1 MTAVSAWPPAW
12 LTEDWHGRSEGE
24 LYADFVA
31 AFGMITKDSVA
42 GKSGQ
47 PLVLRDWQKQLMN
60 NVLALEG
67 DGYKHRVSLIG
78 QPRKNGKSALG
89 STIALYSLILGPR
102 GGEVYSCAADK
113 EQARIVF
120 ADTKRMIEAS
130 PELMN
135 VAKLYRDVI
144 EIPTTGSVYR
154 VLSAEAFTKEGLSPT
169 MVLFDELHAQPN
181 RELWDVMGLGM
192 GARGKMA
199 TMIAI
204 TTAGVR
210 VDQTGKDSIAYSLY
224 QYGQKIARGE
234 VVDPTFFM
242 AWWEAA
248 QEADYRLEETWKIA
262 NPGYGDLNDA
272 EDFASMVL
280 RTPEAEF
287 RTKRC
292 NQWVSSQSAWLPAGS
307 WDELGNPFIE
317 ILEDEEYILGFD
329 GSFANDSTAI
339 VAVTIPKD
347 DKDIPKVK
355 LVKTWE
361 KRFGIDDDSWR
372 VDIDDVRDTILDY
385 VKNFPRVREIA
396 CDPYRWQMV
405 MQQLQDHGLP
415 VVEYY
420 TTNLRLM
427 IPATAKVFD
436 AVVEKKLVHDA
447 NASLSRHLDNC
458 VLKVDSKGPR
468 VTKESSHS
476 KRKIDNA
483 IAFIIAYDRAT
494 ARLEEEETLVPG
506 FYV

>member
-1 MTAVSAWPPAW
+1 MTVSAWPPAW
-12 LTEDWHGRSEGE
+12 LTTDWQGKSEGE
-24 LYADFVA
+24 LYADFVE

-42 GKSGQ
+42 GKSGE
-47 PLVLRDWQKQLMN
+47 PLVLRDWQKRLMN
-60 NVLALEG
+60 NVLALDG
-67 DGYKHRVSLIG
+67 GGYKHRVSLIG

-89 STIALYSLILGPR
+89 STIAAYSLILGPR

-130 PELMN
+130 PELLN

-144 EIPTTGSVYR
+144 EIPATGSVYR

-204 TTAGVR
+204 TTAGVK
-210 VDQTGKDSIAYSLY
+210 VDQTGKDSIAYELY
-224 QYGQKIARGE
+224 QYGQKISRGE
-234 VVDPTFFM
+234 VDDPSFFM
-242 AWWEAA
+242 AWWEAP
-248 QEADYRLEETWKIA
+248 QDADYRLEETWQIA

-272 EDFASMVL
+272 EDFKSMVL

-292 NQWVSSQSAWLPAGS
+292 NQWVSSQSAWLPAGA
-307 WDELGNPFIE
+307 WDELGDPFID
-317 ILEDEEYILGFD
+317 ISADEEYVLGFD

-339 VAVTIPKD
+339 VAVSIPSEGEK
-347 DKDIPKVK
+347 PKVK

-361 KRFGIDDDSWR
+361 KRWGIDDDSWR
-372 VDIDDVRDTILDY
+372 VDIEDVKQTILDY
-385 VKNFPRVREIA
+385 CAAHPKVREIA
-396 CDPYRWQMV
+396 CDPYRWQV
-405 MQQLQDHGLP
+405 TMQQLQEHGLP

-420 TTNLRLM
+420 TTNLRYM

-436 AVVEKKLVHDA
+436 AVVDKNLVHDG
-447 NASLSRHLDNC
+447 NPSLSRHLDNC
-458 VLKVDSKGPR
+458 VLKTDAKGPR
-468 VTKESSHS
+468 VTKESFHS

-494 ARLEEEETLVPG
+494 AKLEQEEILVPG
-506 FYV
+506 FYI